1 MADLIRREDA
11 IQAVVECEDIKGYAY
26 VSIIKA
32 LDDIPAV
39 KEVED
44 DD

>member
-1 MADLIRREDA
+1 MDDLIRREDA
-11 IQAVVECEDIKGYAY
+11 IQAVVECEEIKGHAY

-39 KEVED
+39 KEDEK
-44 DD
+44 